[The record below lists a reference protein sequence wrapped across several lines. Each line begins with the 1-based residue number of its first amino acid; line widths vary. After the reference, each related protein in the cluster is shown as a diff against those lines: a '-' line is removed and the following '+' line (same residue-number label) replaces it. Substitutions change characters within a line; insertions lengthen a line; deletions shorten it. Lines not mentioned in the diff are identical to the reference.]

1 MGGADPGRPPGGVDP
16 GADAGRAGTGSRE
29 VAERLVVS
37 VRTVAGTLYPV
48 CEKVGVGDRAEP
60 AGILRI
66 A

>member
-1 MGGADPGRPPGGVDP
+1 MSVR
-16 GADAGRAGTGSRE
+16 T

-37 VRTVAGTLYPV
+37 VWTVAGTLYPV
-48 CEKVGVGDRAEP
+48 CEKVGIGDRAEP